1 MESHPYAY
9 LHSFDDHPELHVPS
23 GSLSMSSNYD
33 MDMDSPERDSQ
44 TRLTLM
50 GAGLLTKSH
59 STSSSLLEISADSSL
74 EKMPDVMQR
83 RESLPVTD
91 VSSSC
96 SSSDD
101 SDDED
106 KTKTMLSG
114 CEKSSNLPLNVL
126 ALANENTTLR
136 RLLES
141 VQKERNFLQKQLM
154 ENSNPVIGT
163 YRNQNGC

>member
-9 LHSFDDHPELHVPS
+9 FHSFDDHPELHVPS
-23 GSLSMSSNYD
+23 GSLSSMSSNCD
-33 MDMDSPERDSQ
+33 MDVDSSERDSQ
-44 TRLTLM
+44 TRLPLM
-50 GAGLLTKSH
+50 VSGLLTKSH

-74 EKMPDVMQR
+74 DKMSHVMQR

-96 SSSDD
+96 SSLDESDN
-101 SDDED
+101 EE
-106 KTKTMLSG
+106 KAKTMLSG
-114 CEKSSNLPLNVL
+114 SEKSSNLPVNVL

-154 ENSNPVIGT
+154 EKSNPELGT
-163 YRNQNGC
+163 FRN